1 MSSDTGK
8 KTFNTLNG
16 LRGIAAIAVVNAHL
30 QFYFCDYYLPN
41 VALAVDFFFLLS
53 GFVIAHAYELRLQTG
68 MSTFSFMRERM
79 LRLYPLY
86 FLGLVIGGIVAWF
99 SWTSVSK
106 VDVAA
111 SLATGL
117 LFLPTPEA
125 FSANRWRLFPFDL
138 AAWSLLF
145 ELVAN
150 AAYGVLNRRLN
161 NVVLCIVIVVSFAGL
176 LFVGFTKGTLD
187 LGVTPDG
194 FFGGMARGMF
204 SFFAGVALHRLW
216 QARSIKTNIHP
227 AAIFVLLIAPLLVP
241 SYGPHSWVYSL
252 VVIAVYFPFLLL
264 FGAQS
269 SRGRSWT
276 RISATL
282 GLISY
287 PLYVLHVPI
296 WEAIKAHYDEF
307 LISVAP
313 TSGILFLLVLV
324 LIALAVEK
332 FVDAPLRQLLKSK
345 VTFIASPSSRCE
357 VTPSGHHLQAVS
369 EQG

>member
-1 MSSDTGK
+1 MSSEK
-8 KTFNTLNG
+8 RKTTFDTLNG

-53 GFVIAHAYELRLQTG
+53 GFVIAHAYEVRLQAG
-68 MSTFSFMRERM
+68 MSTFSFMRERV

-86 FLGLVIGGIVAWF
+86 FLGLLIGGIVAWF
-99 SWTSVSK
+99 YWTWASK
-106 VDVAA
+106 ADVTA
-111 SLATGL
+111 SMVAGL
-117 LFLPTPEA
+117 LFLPTPDA
-125 FSANRWRLFPFDL
+125 FSANRWRLFPFDF

-150 AAYGVLNRRLN
+150 VAYGVLSRGLN
-161 NVVLCIVIVVSFAGL
+161 NVVLCIVIVFSFAGL

-194 FFGGMARGMF
+194 FFGGLARGMF

-216 QARSIKTNIHP
+216 QARSVKINIHP

-264 FGAQS
+264 FGARS
-269 SRGRSWT
+269 SRGRFWT

-287 PLYVLHVPI
+287 PLYVLHVPV
-296 WEAIKAHYDEF
+296 WEAIKTNYDEF
-307 LISVAP
+307 LTSLAP
-313 TSGILFLLVLV
+313 TSGMLFLLVLV

-332 FVDAPLRQLLKSK
+332 FLDAPLRQFMKRK
-345 VTFIASPSSRCE
+345 VTSIASSSSRCE
-357 VTPSGHHLQAVS
+357 VTPSGHHLQVVS
-369 EQG
+369 ERG